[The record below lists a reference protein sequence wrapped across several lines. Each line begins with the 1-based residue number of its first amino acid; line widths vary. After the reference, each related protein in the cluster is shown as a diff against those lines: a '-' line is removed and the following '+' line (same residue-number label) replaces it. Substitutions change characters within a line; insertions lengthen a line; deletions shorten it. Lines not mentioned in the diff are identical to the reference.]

1 MAIEDHM
8 DMVAMIINMD
18 DMEAMEDMA
27 TDMVMGKVTAMVEDM
42 TTVKAMIMEAIKA
55 MAIKATIMMV
65 MEDIKAMEAIIKAGM
80 AKEQF

>member
-1 MAIEDHM
+1 M
-8 DMVAMIINMD
+8 DMVAMIINMHMD

-27 TDMVMGKVTAMVEDM
+27 TDMVRVMGEVMAMVEDM
-42 TTVKAMIMEAIKA
+42 TTIKDMIMET
-55 MAIKATIMMV
+55 IKATIMVV